1 MRFLLSFLMDPADL
15 PDSELSN
22 KCFDEMM
29 SFVRELT
36 ASGQLLFDSQVLS
49 EPPASRITKI
59 DGSLIA
65 TEPKTDLILG
75 GFFVI
80 TAPSHTDAL
89 AIAERCPH
97 SQVGP
102 IEIRALNQ
110 TVENAHP

>member
-1 MRFLLSFLMDPADL
+1 MRFLDA
-15 PDSELSN
+15 
-22 KCFDEMM
+22 
-29 SFVRELT
+29 
-36 ASGQLLFDSQVLS
+36 QVLA
-49 EPPASRITKI
+49 EPPASRIAEI

-80 TAPSHTDAL
+80 TAPSHGDAL

-102 IEIRALNQ
+102 IEVRVLNE
-110 TVENAHP
+110 TVENAYP